1 MWAPQTQQDNYT
13 GSSNDINVWVVG
25 RSLCHRVLPSC
36 SCSNRSNLEEYAF
49 IIPRGPQKYNVA
61 VSKQFKVHSDAL
73 GCVAAAAA
81 LPSSSS
87 QLTFLSCLELS
98 SKHSGG
104 LFQANKSEERRNG
117 ARLPGL
123 NPTSLQQIPKPFCL
137 LCQLWNK
144 QTNSGL
150 LQGAMSGRFN

>member
-1 MWAPQTQQDNYT
+1 MWTPQTQQSNYK
-13 GSSNDINVWVVG
+13 GSSNDINVWVVD

-36 SCSNRSNLEEYAF
+36 SCSNRRNLEEYAF
-49 IIPRGPQKYNVA
+49 TIPWEPQKYDVA
-61 VSKQFKVHSDAL
+61 VSKQFKVHTDAL
-73 GCVAAAAA
+73 GCAAAAAA

-87 QLTFLSCLELS
+87 QLTFLSSLELS
-98 SKHSGG
+98 SKHSEG
-104 LFQANKSEERRNG
+104 LFQANKNERRNG

-144 QTNSGL
+144 QTNWGL
-150 LQGAMSGRFN
+150 LQRAMSGRLN

>member
-36 SCSNRSNLEEYAF
+36 IQQEQLGGVRIYNSPRTTEIWCGCFQAVQGPHWCS
-49 IIPRGPQKYNVA
+49 
-61 VSKQFKVHSDAL
+61 
-73 GCVAAAAA
+73 AAAAA

-104 LFQANKSEERRNG
+104 LFQANKNEERRNG